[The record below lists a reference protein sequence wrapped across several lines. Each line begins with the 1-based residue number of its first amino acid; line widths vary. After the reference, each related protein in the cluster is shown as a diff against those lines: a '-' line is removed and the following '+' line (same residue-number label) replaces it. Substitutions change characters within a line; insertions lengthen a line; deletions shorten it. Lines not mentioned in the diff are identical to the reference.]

1 MLTRFSRRR
10 ASDAAPVA
18 VYQAVSHV
26 VAARQGDRTIL
37 LDARRGRYYGVDEV
51 GASVWRLLAGGATLA
66 QLVDGLEREYAA
78 PRETLEQDATA
89 FLTRLERARLV
100 VVS

>member
-1 MLTRFSRRR
+1 MLTLFPRRR
-10 ASDAAPVA
+10 ASDAARVA
-18 VYQAVSHV
+18 VYQTVSHV

-37 LDARRGRYYGVDEV
+37 LDARRGRYFGVDEV
-51 GASVWRLLAGGATLA
+51 GASIWRLLATGATLA
-66 QLVDGLEREYAA
+66 QLVEGLEQEYAA

>member
-1 MLTRFSRRR
+1 MLTLLRRRR
-10 ASDAAPVA
+10 AGRTGDVA
-18 VYQAVSHV
+18 VYTAVSHV

-37 LDARRGRYYGVDEV
+37 LDAHRGRYFGVDEV
-51 GASVWRLLAGGATLA
+51 GAAIWRLLAVGATLA
-66 QLVDGLEREYAA
+66 QLVDGLEQEYTA
-78 PRETLEQDATA
+78 PRETLEQDAMA